1 MPEIK
6 TMIVKARQ
14 ILTLLT
20 MLLVSNLA
28 YSHALGQSYVFLT
41 INDTSIDGR
50 LEINIPDLNRALSL
64 NLATDKS
71 VKPEDIQPH
80 LPAIKQYYLQHVSI
94 NLGEGLVLKDFFLH
108 AIPKAQYLAFNF
120 SFKNLADVPEF
131 IDFEYSVLFDIEPN
145 HRGFVVIENDWRSGT
160 FDDEGNVALIFTPDD
175 TKRRLDLTESTVMQG
190 YIEMFKLGIHH
201 IWEGIDHILFLL
213 ALLLPAVVHRF
224 KKEWVPTEKFYPSF
238 IYVVKIVTVFTLAH
252 TITLSAATLG
262 LVNLPSRLVE
272 SIIALSIAIAALDII
287 YPIFRG
293 RIWLVVFVFG
303 LFHGFGFAS
312 VLSNYAIPESY
323 LTLSLL
329 SFNLGV
335 EAGQV
340 AIVAVLFPILFLLR
354 NSWVYPKL
362 FLKSAAAVLII
373 VSLYWFIERGF
384 EIDLPAGAAM
394 NWVLDL
400 LGLR

>member
-1 MPEIK
+1 MLK
-6 TMIVKARQ
+6 VKNMIVKALQ
-14 ILTLLT
+14 VITLAS
-20 MLLVSNLA
+20 MLLFSNFA
-28 YSHALGQSYVFLT
+28 CSHELEQSYVFLT

-71 VKPEDIQPH
+71 VKPEDIQRY
-80 LPAIKQYYLQHVSI
+80 LPEIKQYYSQHVSI
-94 NLGEGLVLKDFFLH
+94 DIGEGIVLNDFFLH
-108 AIPKAQYLAFNF
+108 SIPSAQYLALNF
-120 SFKNLADVPEF
+120 SFKNLTSVPEF
-131 IDFEYSVLFDIEPN
+131 IDFEYSILFDVEPN

-160 FDDEGNVALIFTPDD
+160 FDDEGNIALIFTPDD
-175 TKRRLDLTESTVMQG
+175 TKRRLDLTESTVLQG
-190 YIEMFKLGIHH
+190 YFEMFKLGIHH

-213 ALLLPAVVHRF
+213 ALLLPAVVHRL

-272 SIIALSIAIAALDII
+272 SIIAISIAIAALDII

-373 VSLYWFIERGF
+373 ISMYWFIERGF